1 MELLQKLDKVKV
13 AFFVSEETGC
23 HGSKMVNTEF
33 LEDVGYCVQYDAPGD
48 HLISY
53 SCFGTVL
60 FDQDGE
66 FFKTALRSITGSFGN
81 EMLVQSHPYTDIMM
95 IKQKSDVSCLNM
107 SCGYYNM
114 HTKNEFVCLY
124 DVERAITAG
133 LNLVKDLGLKKYEFK
148 YEPKKIVSQFDFD
161 IEEPEQEDEITHNLQ
176 SIDVLEIKTGVI
188 IVDPYDGSEFYIDD
202 EDGLKLY
209 EILRERYS

>member
-1 MELLQKLDKVKV
+1 
-13 AFFVSEETGC
+13 
-23 HGSKMVNTEF
+23 
-33 LEDVGYCVQYDAPGD
+33 
-48 HLISY
+48 
-53 SCFGTVL
+53 
-60 FDQDGE
+60 
-66 FFKTALRSITGSFGN
+66 
-81 EMLVQSHPYTDIMM
+81 MLVQSHPYTDIMI

-161 IEEPEQEDEITHNLQ
+161 IEEPEQEDEIIHNLQ

-188 IVDPYDGSEFYIDD
+188 IADPYDGSEFYIDD

-209 EILRERYS
+209 EILRERYG